1 RHPGDGS
8 PAGLPA
14 LPSGSGR
21 DGRHRARPRAVPG
34 DRDTPSRPHR
44 PRERS
49 GCRDEGH
56 RDPAPRRRARG
67 LLKALAVERGAASRS
82 LHRWPATLSIRMPH
96 ARQAFR
102 FADLRDVLLGSVMAR
117 RAVRAALVTVLLSA
131 ALGGSA
137 AAGPLALDEALARAR
152 AASPALRVAAAE
164 LEAAHGRLRQARL
177 VQANP
182 VLSADL
188 ARHTAPAGDEDAK
201 DRGVQ
206 LEQEIEVGGQRGLRI
221 AAAEHDVTHAE
232 HLLADRRRTVEGEVR
247 RAFFALAAA
256 ERRQK
261 LAAER
266 LALASRLAEAARR
279 RTRAGARGARASRAR
294 RASRRGAAASRTPSC
309 EASTA
314 RSGSKSTSRAAA
326 CRCRCRSST
335 ASRAPRRRSSPRPAA
350 PPPRRRACGR
360 RSRATST

>member
-131 ALGGSA
+131 ALRGSA

-164 LEAAHGRLRQARL
+164 REAAHARLRRARRA
-177 VQANP
+177 QANP

-206 LEQEIEVGGQRGLRI
+206 LEQEIEVGGQR
-221 AAAEHDVTHAE
+221 AP
-232 HLLADRRRTVEGEVR
+232 HLGR
-247 RAFFALAAA
+247 
-256 ERRQK
+256 
-261 LAAER
+261 
-266 LALASRLAEAARR
+266 AARR
-279 RTRAGARGARASRAR
+279 EPR
-294 RASRRGAAASRTPSC
+294 RAP
-309 EASTA
+309 A
-314 RSGSKSTSRAAA
+314 R
-326 CRCRCRSST
+326 
-335 ASRAPRRRSSPRPAA
+335 
-350 PPPRRRACGR
+350 PPPRRRGGGGAPRALHTLR
-360 RSRATST
+360 RPAP